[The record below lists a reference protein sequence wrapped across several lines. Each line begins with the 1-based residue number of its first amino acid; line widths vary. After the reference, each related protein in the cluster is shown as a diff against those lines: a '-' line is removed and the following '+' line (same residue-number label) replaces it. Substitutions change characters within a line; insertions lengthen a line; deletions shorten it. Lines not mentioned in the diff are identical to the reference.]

1 MSLHGHIVVV
11 LVVVGCV
18 VLVVDGVVD
27 EVSPV
32 ALEVGDEVGLIVEV
46 VGCVEISLVV
56 VECGL
61 VGIVVVVKV

>member
-1 MSLHGHIVVV
+1 MV
-11 LVVVGCV
+11 LVGCV

-27 EVSPV
+27 EVSVV
-32 ALEVGDEVGLIVEV
+32 ALEVGDEVGLIVDV
-46 VGCVEISLVV
+46 VGCEEISLVV

>member
-1 MSLHGHIVVV
+1 MV
-11 LVVVGCV
+11 LVGCV

-27 EVSPV
+27 EVSVV
-32 ALEVGDEVGLIVEV
+32 ALEVGDEVGLIVDV